1 MVRFLIQLRSI
12 FHSSS
17 KLLVHEQ
24 GQAVEPQQGGQAHQ
38 PNSAQVIHPG
48 LSVVKRGRTKMKDRK
63 PESENFGKLLESSK
77 ARLSFWHLEI
87 VAFGGAI
94 E

>member
-12 FHSSS
+12 FHSS

-63 PESENFGKLLESSK
+63 PESENFGKLF
-77 ARLSFWHLEI
+77 SFWHLEI
-87 VAFGGAI
+87 VVFGGAI